1 MAKDTWRHLLD
12 LLHDE
17 DLEELASM
25 DVKAEIDAA
34 IQARKKEDPN
44 QLIFC
49 WGCVADALYRG
60 EDIMSVGQPL
70 GDVKIGYG
78 GVGYLCHGHEEPLYR
93 TSLEDII
100 TCAEA
105 VHCSDQIEDIV
116 NIFDRQNHRIRFPI
130 DDVSYYRKYKMFIDE
145 FGDVQIE
152 YPN

>member
-1 MAKDTWRHLLD
+1 MTKDTWRHLLD

-49 WGCVADALYRG
+49 WNCVADALYEG
-60 EDIMSVGQPL
+60 EDIMSMGQSL
-70 GDVKIGYG
+70 QDVKIGYD
-78 GVGYLCHGHEEPLYR
+78 GVGYLCHGHEVPLYR

-100 TCAEA
+100 TCAKA
-105 VHCSDQIEDIV
+105 VHYSDGDEDIV
-116 NIFDRQNHRIRFPI
+116 NIFDQTSHRIRFPI
-130 DDVSYYRKYKMFIDE
+130 DEVSYYRKYKRYIDS

-152 YPN
+152 